1 MTQITKVSKQ
11 GNSLGVRI
19 PKKMLE
25 KMGLSQG
32 DEVAL
37 TLSEG
42 RIQISKADQA
52 YNRAME
58 LGREGAVRYRR
69 TLAKLAR

>member
-1 MTQITKVSKQ
+1 MTQVTKVSKQ

>member
-58 LGREGAVRYRR
+58 LGREGAVRYHH
-69 TLAKLAR
+69 TLAKLAQ